1 VAILQFPDAD
11 CLVTLKVL
19 LTGQVLIGATMIR
32 NLSPVFAGC
41 LGVTLLVATLA
52 RAADPAIQ
60 AADTSVRL
68 GVSAGYGTYAENVTP
83 QDSESGALLGVS
95 AAVSTLTPGP
105 LVRFGMPD
113 IYSNIQ
119 YDFSA
124 GFLNYNG
131 NLNDPGK
138 TSYRTRDNAYYN
150 NVVVRLGVGAPLSG
164 TFEFIPYIA
173 GGYQNW
179 YRNIGGGHGYGEY
192 YQAGLVGG
200 GLRLDFA
207 QGRAFVVSA
216 SAEGFAVIGG
226 SVNVASQNFN
236 GQFGTSA
243 QERVSLDAD
252 YRLNSAWHAFAGL
265 GLTHYTYTGS
275 KAGTDGIYE
284 PLSATLQVNSTFG
297 IAYGF

>member
-1 VAILQFPDAD
+1 MNRNFRLFLAGLLSVAWLPAPCAQ
-11 CLVTLKVL
+11 
-19 LTGQVLIGATMIR
+19 
-32 NLSPVFAGC
+32 
-41 LGVTLLVATLA
+41 
-52 RAADPAIQ
+52 AADPSIQ
-60 AADTSVRL
+60 AADTAVRL
-68 GVSAGYGTYAENVTP
+68 GIDAGYGSYAENVTP
-83 QDSESGALLGVS
+83 QDTENGALLGVS
-95 AAVSTLTPGP
+95 AGISALTPGP
-105 LVRFGMPD
+105 LVRFGAPD
-113 IYSNIQ
+113 IYSDIQ

-131 NLNDPGK
+131 NLNNPVK
-138 TSYRTRDNAYYN
+138 TPYRTTDNAYYN
-150 NVVVRLGVGAPLSG
+150 NVVVRLGLGAPLMG
-164 TFEFIPYIA
+164 AMEFIPYIA

-200 GLRLDFA
+200 GLRLDLA
-207 QGRAFVVSA
+207 HGRAFVVSA

-226 SVNVASQNFN
+226 SINVASQNFN

-284 PLSATLQVNSTFG
+284 PLSTTLQVNSTFG